1 MFSNAKNTIAK
12 AKLIKS
18 KIPDLY
24 KLVVAFNVTE
34 ITKNGAYKF
43 PTQKDCA
50 YVSGDIALAD
60 LHTTLAAAAKVTRT
74 NNIVLVE

>member
-1 MFSNAKNTIAK
+1 MFANAKNTLAK
-12 AKLIKS
+12 AKLVKS

-34 ITKNGAYKF
+34 INKNGSYKF
-43 PTQKDCA
+43 PVQSKCA
-50 YVSGDIALAD
+50 YVSGDIAIED
-60 LHTTLAAAAKVTRT
+60 VTRCMQAASLVART

>member
-1 MFSNAKNTIAK
+1 MFANAKNTIAK
-12 AKLIKS
+12 AKLVKS

-34 ITKNGAYKF
+34 INKNGSYKF
-43 PTQKDCA
+43 PVQSKCV
-50 YVSGDIALAD
+50 YVSGDIAIED
-60 LHTTLAAAAKVTRT
+60 VTRCMQAASLVART